1 MTRRPDP
8 GAWRTSPVR
17 EVMRE
22 NVVTIDAHAPAR
34 EALRLLADNSISG
47 MPVTDGAGGV
57 VGVISMRDVIEYL
70 AEQPGD
76 GIEVEDVTSLVGD
89 AEEEEETAPDG
100 EPRQRW
106 FARMV
111 DDADAEVMSLM
122 NPELVTVRADATLVD
137 AARAMVSHG
146 VHRVIV
152 RDGRKFVG
160 LITATDVLRLVV
172 GE

>member
-1 MTRRPDP
+1 MARIPDP
-8 GAWRTSPVR
+8 SAWRDSPVR

-34 EALRLLADNSISG
+34 EALRLLADNRISG

-70 AEQPGD
+70 ADQPVD
-76 GIEVEDVTSLVGD
+76 GIEVEDVTSLVGQVED
-89 AEEEEETAPDG
+89 EDEAVDG

-122 NPELVTVRADATLVD
+122 NPDLVTVSADATIVD
-137 AARAMVSHG
+137 AARAMVSRG
-146 VHRVIV
+146 VHRVVV
-152 RDGRKFVG
+152 RDGRRFVG
-160 LITATDVLRLVV
+160 LITATDVLRRMV
-172 GE
+172 GD